1 MSKWDDAR
9 ALYLNRLEGLD
20 GALDKLAKVTQL
32 EPSLLERSKREELKT
47 LKDGI
52 VRQLEKLRK
61 NEFHIAVVGLEKA
74 GKSTFLSAWMRAEIL
89 PNQDKRC
96 TYTTTEIRSVPSSDD
111 QRIEVDFLTRPE
123 LDDLKRQYEQTER
136 GGGREGE
143 MAGEDLHELELYSE
157 SISRLLGQDK
167 EVYEFSD
174 SAEVMQIL
182 DRFVADPSN
191 ARAVRDVKVF
201 TSSLSDQS
209 GIVFHDV
216 PGYDSPITLHKEQAR
231 SELAR
236 ADIVL
241 FLTNISDTVSLRK
254 SQLEMLDSV
263 RDREDDS
270 IKVKDK
276 TFFFLN
282 KADKSDSSNDLKR
295 RIESSREEL
304 VGKYKL
310 CEPERII
317 VGSAAAHLMKSPV
330 FITEATRDMLGN
342 VIAKLDMLD
351 PPHGDGMGRLR
362 ELVEHYLAND
372 RAEVLDKRCKSFL
385 RKGEALIKQ
394 VRQTADERF
403 PESLDEFD
411 HGSASRERE
420 RAVDLFDDRWREFEV
435 AFDAYWQQSIQPL
448 EDLEQIGVGIHPSL
462 VNLHERYKEAID
474 QLDDLLGED
483 ALEAIFRASREREPR
498 PSYSNMASRK
508 EIMSK
513 SVEVAAERLTAT
525 ISMEVCSI
533 TSEVVEWV
541 SQRFNDM
548 PGVREAVVPSGDI
561 SNYEVR
567 LKHGFNGLLLRF
579 ARPAADIFLSTARGT
594 QDRCNVRE
602 SRRTDIYL
610 LDLFHGGD
618 IESRGS
624 LDAFLHSGKWIPLS
638 ELRSAAEFAGD
649 VVEEVVSN
657 LPATRVPAGI
667 AKKGG
672 AGILDKYI
680 TSTAQ
685 KSKNVPSS
693 PTPTSILG
701 GGLSRLVQHATEAT
715 QASTLEDVS
724 LEIKEDI
731 NAFLDYLKNAVYF
744 AASFEEVVTQEL
756 SLVRRHI
763 KSEDT
768 RKKVRRVYLRAFD
781 SNDPSVAGDAASG
794 RGNFE
799 HKRRV
804 LGALDELRARHDSM
818 SRDAISTLK
827 EAR

>member
-123 LDDLKRQYEQTER
+123 LDDLKRQYEETER

-304 VGKYKL
+304 VDKYKL

-462 VNLHERYKEAID
+462 VNLHERYN
-474 QLDDLLGED
+474 ED
-483 ALEAIFRASREREPR
+483 S
-498 PSYSNMASRK
+498 
-508 EIMSK
+508 
-513 SVEVAAERLTAT
+513 
-525 ISMEVCSI
+525 
-533 TSEVVEWV
+533 
-541 SQRFNDM
+541 
-548 PGVREAVVPSGDI
+548 
-561 SNYEVR
+561 
-567 LKHGFNGLLLRF
+567 
-579 ARPAADIFLSTARGT
+579 
-594 QDRCNVRE
+594 
-602 SRRTDIYL
+602 
-610 LDLFHGGD
+610 
-618 IESRGS
+618 
-624 LDAFLHSGKWIPLS
+624 
-638 ELRSAAEFAGD
+638 
-649 VVEEVVSN
+649 
-657 LPATRVPAGI
+657 
-667 AKKGG
+667 
-672 AGILDKYI
+672 
-680 TSTAQ
+680 
-685 KSKNVPSS
+685 
-693 PTPTSILG
+693 
-701 GGLSRLVQHATEAT
+701 
-715 QASTLEDVS
+715 
-724 LEIKEDI
+724 
-731 NAFLDYLKNAVYF
+731 
-744 AASFEEVVTQEL
+744 
-756 SLVRRHI
+756 
-763 KSEDT
+763 
-768 RKKVRRVYLRAFD
+768 
-781 SNDPSVAGDAASG
+781 
-794 RGNFE
+794 
-799 HKRRV
+799 
-804 LGALDELRARHDSM
+804 DSM
-818 SRDAISTLK
+818 TCLA
-827 EAR
+827 